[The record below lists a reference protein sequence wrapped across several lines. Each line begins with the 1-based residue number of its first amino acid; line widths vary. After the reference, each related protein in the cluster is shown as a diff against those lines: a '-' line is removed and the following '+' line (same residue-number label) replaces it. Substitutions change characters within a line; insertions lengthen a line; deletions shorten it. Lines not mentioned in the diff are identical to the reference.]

1 MTYEDESYYV
11 FTNSGQLTLTKLA
24 HLSTIILYIA
34 LSSVGIFDSELCKL
48 ILMDKITC
56 QKQNSYNVWEIA
68 ISKIKS
74 NKTIMIFDK
83 ITKNMQK

>member
-1 MTYEDESYYV
+1 
-11 FTNSGQLTLTKLA
+11 
-24 HLSTIILYIA
+24 
-34 LSSVGIFDSELCKL
+34 
-48 ILMDKITC
+48 MDKITC

-74 NKTIMIFDK
+74 NNTIMIFDK